1 MRSEIFHTVAPAQAA
16 SFSKEQVF
24 LKLKIFFK
32 LTMYFN
38 SHILTNII
46 AFSFFKN
53 KFNVALE
60 NHFVGVRNYLTFKVS
75 SWERSCTVSFAT
87 DFIDPILKSSYKV
100 ISRKSKIVTHQ
111 EPVCF
116 RTVAFSTISTL
127 KVKLL
132 TVKL

>member
-1 MRSEIFHTVAPAQAA
+1 MRSEIFHTVALAQAA

-75 SWERSCTVSFAT
+75 SWERSCTVSCHR
-87 DFIDPILKSSYKV
+87 LHRS
-100 ISRKSKIVTHQ
+100 HL
-111 EPVCF
+111 E
-116 RTVAFSTISTL
+116 
-127 KVKLL
+127 KLL
-132 TVKL
+132 QSYFKEIKNCNPSRARMFSDSCIFDYIYFES